1 MFAKLKSIL
10 SSHIAPGAACV
21 NVRPF
26 SFPWGMTINCRG
38 SASRGD
44 EILEELA
51 AELDEVYEH
60 LEADRLREGRER
72 VASIIAKLEG
82 MNL

>member
-1 MFAKLKSIL
+1 MFAKLKSML
-10 SSHIAPGAACV
+10 SSHVAPGAVCV

-26 SFPWGMTINCRG
+26 SFPWWTTINCRG

-44 EILEELA
+44 ELLGEIV

-72 VASIIAKLEG
+72 VAAIIAKLEG

>member
-1 MFAKLKSIL
+1 MLSKLRSIL
-10 SSHIAPGAACV
+10 SIYVSPGAACV

-44 EILEELA
+44 EILEELVSD
-51 AELDEVYEH
+51 LDQVYEH

-72 VASIIAKLEG
+72 VAAIIAKLEG